1 MTAAPLATLVDDYLH
16 VLSAERGASTHTLR
30 AYRREL
36 HDFIEW
42 LAGEA
47 ATLNVQAV
55 EHTHIRSYLGT
66 LYHRGLSK
74 ASAARAL
81 ASIRSWFKWL
91 ARTGYVEQNV
101 ASLVATPRLPK
112 AGAALWAPS
121 RAGPNQ
127 MTAGRSCC
135 CAFMSSPNCRSA
147 RRNVS
152 DCSDGLSD
160 TRMPRWPPVP
170 STRKL
175 SA

>member
-74 ASAARAL
+74 ASAARHRML
-81 ASIRSWFKWL
+81 GGPCRI
-91 ARTGYVEQNV
+91 G
-101 ASLVATPRLPK
+101 
-112 AGAALWAPS
+112 GIAP
-121 RAGPNQ
+121 
-127 MTAGRSCC
+127 
-135 CAFMSSPNCRSA
+135 PNCVLTQRS
-147 RRNVS
+147 
-152 DCSDGLSD
+152 GLQPCWSVFV
-160 TRMPRWPPVP
+160 MSYGAPPR
-170 STRKL
+170 S
-175 SA
+175 SAVR